1 MTVEQLVY
9 SLENDIDTCY
19 IYKEVDLLIAA
30 DIHTDSKGIKDYFY
44 CKVKTFNLELVSE
57 NWYGEIYN
65 LNITLEEEQL
75 NVRFNH
81 KK

>member
-19 IYKEVDLLIAA
+19 IYEGIKLVIAA
-30 DIHTDSKGIKDYFY
+30 DVHTDNKGIKGYFD
-44 CKVKTFNLELVSE
+44 CEVKTFSLELVSE

-65 LNITLEEEQL
+65 LNITLKEE
-75 NVRFNH
+75 
-81 KK
+81 